1 MTDSALGCLGV
12 DLDNTYSSA
21 GELPV
26 DQGVEVVTRNGRAI
40 LVLAGADIAAGTLS
54 RIQPASAAASV
65 SVVAAITTVTNLYGG
80 LLAIPQVD
88 VSSGRYG
95 WFHTACNKEG
105 KVLGAS
111 GVAPT
116 GDEHMYFGASGTVDD
131 GTASAQLLGIEVLAT
146 ATSGVT
152 LVPAIWNNIQANDTA

>member
-12 DLDNTYSSA
+12 DLDNTYASA
-21 GELPV
+21 GELPI
-26 DQGVEVVTRNGRAI
+26 DQGVEIATRNGRA
-40 LVLAGADIAAGTLS
+40 VLAIASGNIPAGS
-54 RIQPASAAASV
+54 VSKIAPSSATASV
-65 SVVAAITTVTNLYGG
+65 SVVAVVASLTNVYGG

-88 VSSGRYG
+88 VSTTRYG

-116 GDEHMYFGASGTVDD
+116 GDEHMYAGANGTVDD